1 VNIAVFADVH
11 GRILLAF
18 LLCARWEQE
27 TGQRID
33 LILQAG
39 DLGAFPDS
47 AALDKATRRFA
58 SADPTE
64 LGFMNDFR
72 DFKPS
77 VAQALER
84 TQTNLLFVRGNHEDH
99 AWLDEREVATD
110 EAILPVDAYRR
121 VWLLRTGTP
130 YTFAVDDESITILG
144 TGRIGAP
151 KGEDD
156 DQKPKYIQPHE
167 AERLYDLGDQ
177 RIDVLLTHDA
187 RRNFMIPGAG
197 LDEIGMLLD
206 QMRPSYH
213 FFGHYGGPCR
223 ISTDSNGVTRSCKLA
238 DLHWDRSERGAR
250 VEACS
255 MGILRWSGAD
265 DHDFTVVEEPWLRE
279 YTEHT
284 WRHL

>member
-18 LLCARWEQE
+18 TRWEQE

-39 DLGAFPDS
+39 DLGTFPDS
-47 AALDKATRRFA
+47 AAQDKATRRFA

-64 LGFMNDFR
+64 LGFMIDFHE
-72 DFKPS
+72 FKPQ
-77 VAQALER
+77 VAQILER
-84 TQTNLLFVRGNHEDH
+84 TQANLLFVRGNHEDH
-99 AWLDEREVATD
+99 ARLDARD
-110 EAILPVDAYRR
+110 EAASDATLPIDAYRR
-121 VWLLRTGTP
+121 VWLLRTGMP
-130 YTFAVDDESITILG
+130 YDFTIGDETLMILG
-144 TGRIGAP
+144 VGRVGAP
-151 KGEDD
+151 DGEDD
-156 DQKPKYIQPHE
+156 DQKPKYIQPRE
-167 AERLYDLGDQ
+167 IERLYDLGDQ
-177 RIDVLLTHDA
+177 SIDVLLTHDA

-197 LDEIGMLLD
+197 MDEISLLLD
-206 QMRPSYH
+206 QAQPAYH

-223 ISTDSNGVTRSCKLA
+223 ITTDSTGVTRSCKLA
-238 DLHWDRSERGAR
+238 DLHWDRSERGVR

-255 MGILRWSGAD
+255 MGILRWRGAD
-265 DHDFTVVEEPWLRE
+265 DHGFIVVEEPWLRE